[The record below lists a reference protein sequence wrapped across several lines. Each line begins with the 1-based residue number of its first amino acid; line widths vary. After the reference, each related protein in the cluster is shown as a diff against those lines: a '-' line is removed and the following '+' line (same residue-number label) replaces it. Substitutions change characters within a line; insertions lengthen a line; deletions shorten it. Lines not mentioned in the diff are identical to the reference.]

1 MNGSVSLVEIQQ
13 LFEIWQVIMPRETK
27 SYIHSIGV
35 YLPPKTVTTKE
46 VIAGCRESLRL
57 PLEKLTGIRSRHT
70 AGDDEFSIDLAI
82 RAIEDCL
89 SHSDTAPEE
98 FDFLVCANISRYDG
112 PERVSYEPSTAAK
125 LKHKFGFKNAIAFD
139 ISNACAGLWT
149 SVYLT
154 DCLLRTGAI
163 GRGLVVSGE
172 YITYLA
178 DTAQKE
184 IVDYL
189 DPQVASLTLGDAGV
203 AVELR
208 LSTSKSVGFH
218 DIELYTLAQ
227 YSRDCIAKPSNQ
239 PHGGAAMYT
248 EAVKVSSAVVP
259 HAAKHVEQILK
270 RNSHTLSQ
278 YQHLIP
284 HQTSRLTM
292 QDAIKTVAT
301 RFPVDLGE
309 RLINNLAD
317 RGNTATTS
325 HFLAL
330 RDKILEKRIRSG
342 DDVLFLISGS
352 GQTTGTALYTFDDLP
367 DRLHS
372 STPERR
378 STNAA
383 RIQGETLA
391 VPIQIESLALVKR
404 SPDYDDTLAMLGHV
418 TQKCLDQSRY
428 EKQEI
433 DLLLSVGIYRSEF
446 LTEPAIAALLAGDLH
461 INDDREPHDE
471 DLTLAF
477 DILNGGLGFLNAVF
491 LVSEVARVGGLEQAL
506 IVASEI
512 ENNTDSQLGELVGVH
527 EMASALMLHESAD
540 GEAGFLA
547 FAFDQYS
554 DSVDSITID
563 AIWNDNGRFVLEKSC
578 RENDF
583 ETCLENIATSVSH
596 FLEEHAF
603 EVADF
608 RFLIP
613 PQVSPEFVAAVRNRL
628 EFSEQKTIDVS
639 ESDGDLL
646 SSATPAS
653 IAKILNEQLAKP
665 GDLALIVNIA
675 CGGQV
680 GCAIYRF

>member
-1 MNGSVSLVEIQQ
+1 
-13 LFEIWQVIMPRETK
+13 MPRETK

-57 PLEKLTGIRSRHT
+57 PLERLTGIRSRRT
-70 AGDDEFSIDLAI
+70 AGDGEFSIDLAI
-82 RAIEDCL
+82 RAIQDCL
-89 SHSDTAPEE
+89 SHSDTAPED

-112 PERVSYEPSTAAK
+112 PQRVSYEPSTAAK
-125 LKHKFGFKNAIAFD
+125 LKHQFGFKNAIAFD

-149 SVYLT
+149 SVYLA
-154 DCLLRTGAI
+154 DSLLRTGAI
-163 GRGLVVSGE
+163 GRALVVSGE

-189 DPQVASLTLGDAGV
+189 DSQVASLTLGDSGV

-208 LSTSKSVGFH
+208 LSNSKSVGFH
-218 DIELYTLAQ
+218 DLELYTLAQ
-227 YSRDCIAKPSNQ
+227 YSRDCIAKPTGR

-248 EAVKVSSAVVP
+248 EAVKVSASVVP

-270 RNSHTLSQ
+270 RNSHSLTQ

-330 RDKILEKRIRSG
+330 RDKILEKRIRNG

-367 DRLHS
+367 DRLHA
-372 STPERR
+372 STPVGR
-378 STNAA
+378 STNPA
-383 RIQGETLA
+383 RVQGETLS
-391 VPIQIESLALVKR
+391 VPMQIESMASVKR
-404 SPDYDDTLAMLGHV
+404 SSTHNDTLAMLGHV
-418 TQKCLDQSRY
+418 AQECLKKSQY
-428 EKQEI
+428 EKQKI

-461 INDDREPHDE
+461 INDDREPNDE

-477 DILNGGLGFLNAVF
+477 DILNGGLGFLNAVY
-491 LVSEVARVGGLEQAL
+491 LVSELARVGGLDQAM
-506 IVASEI
+506 IVASEV
-512 ENNTDSQLGELVGVH
+512 ENNADSNVGEQMGVH
-527 EMASALMLHESAD
+527 EMASATMLHESAD
-540 GEAGFLA
+540 GESGFLA
-547 FAFDQYS
+547 FAFDQYP
-554 DSVDSITID
+554 DSAESIIID
-563 AIWNDNGRFVLEKSC
+563 AVWDDKGRFVLEKSC
-578 RENDF
+578 KDDVLDDY
-583 ETCLENIATSVSH
+583 LENIAKSVGY
-596 FLEEHAF
+596 FLREHAYTP
-603 EVADF
+603 ADF

-613 PQVSPEFVAAVRNRL
+613 PQISAEFVDAVRNKL
-628 EFSEQKTIDVS
+628 EFSEQNTVDVS

-646 SSATPAS
+646 SSATPAAFAS
-653 IAKILNEQLAKP
+653 ILNKQLAKL

-675 CGGQV
+675 SGGQV
-680 GCAIYRF
+680 GCAVYQF